1 MKQFKKIMGLLLLI
15 YMIAAIFILALLNF
29 SYVQNNKNSISR
41 ILNMKFQII
50 SNQNGNKQE
59 EVPKEQERISGA
71 RSENATVMEQKK
83 TAMSKRAIL

>member
-50 SNQNGNKQE
+50 SNQNGINKRKFQRTG
-59 EVPKEQERISGA
+59 K
-71 RSENATVMEQKK
+71 N
-83 TAMSKRAIL
+83 

>member
-1 MKQFKKIMGLLLLI
+1 MSGIVSEGKTMKQFKKKIMGLLLLI

-59 EVPKEQERISGA
+59 EVPKEQGK
-71 RSENATVMEQKK
+71 N
-83 TAMSKRAIL
+83 